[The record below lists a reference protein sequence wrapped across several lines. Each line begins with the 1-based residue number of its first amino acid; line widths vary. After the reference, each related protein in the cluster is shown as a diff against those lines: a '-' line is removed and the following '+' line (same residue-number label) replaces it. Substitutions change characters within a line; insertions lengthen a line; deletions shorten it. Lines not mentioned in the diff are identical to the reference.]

1 MNLIQIQLMQIMSP
15 FALPYR
21 TLSGHRSVGNPHGR
35 AAQDT
40 AATLAA
46 STTDTSR
53 FRGFYPGCPPVTPGA
68 PACAQ
73 GGMKTA
79 PSTLERTSKQPR
91 SSSMRGVSV
100 RTGSDPGLWSGGGE
114 KNSVALET
122 CLVGSKVLV
131 EVTAPRAVVH
141 HKDVAKSSTNIPE
154 GTTSNKMER
163 SGGADNNGLGYGAAA
178 RATGG
183 ERRIHGT
190 SAVQVLEAG
199 RHKGLGPKLPRPVL
213 EVMAGLDNE
222 EPNELVAELVE
233 KLTPDERLILLR
245 DLHSKKLT
253 ADGFERM
260 DTNKDGKVDPQ
271 EFQAYMKE
279 MNDNQFRKPTTRQ
292 MVWVMVASGV
302 PFIGFGFMD
311 NALMICFGET
321 IEINIGA
328 LLGLST
334 MACAAGGN
342 MVSDVVGVGMAGYI
356 ETLAKSLGIR
366 DPLLTPS
373 QLKMW

>member
-1 MNLIQIQLMQIMSP
+1 
-15 FALPYR
+15 
-21 TLSGHRSVGNPHGR
+21 
-35 AAQDT
+35 
-40 AATLAA
+40 
-46 STTDTSR
+46 
-53 FRGFYPGCPPVTPGA
+53 
-68 PACAQ
+68 
-73 GGMKTA
+73 
-79 PSTLERTSKQPR
+79 
-91 SSSMRGVSV
+91 
-100 RTGSDPGLWSGGGE
+100 
-114 KNSVALET
+114 
-122 CLVGSKVLV
+122 
-131 EVTAPRAVVH
+131 
-141 HKDVAKSSTNIPE
+141 
-154 GTTSNKMER
+154 
-163 SGGADNNGLGYGAAA
+163 
-178 RATGG
+178 
-183 ERRIHGT
+183 
-190 SAVQVLEAG
+190 
-199 RHKGLGPKLPRPVL
+199 
-213 EVMAGLDNE
+213 MAGLDNE

-373 QLKMW
+373 QLKMWGVRFASSVGAALGISLGCVLGMFPLLFFEDHGKDDKEEGTKK